1 MFFPQPK
8 SVQDGGHMEAVEGSF
23 VPEALFYLEDPWPFT
38 WMSQKVCKR
47 LVSNKLV
54 ITYNP
59 NIPHLYIG

>member
-1 MFFPQPK
+1 
-8 SVQDGGHMEAVEGSF
+8 MEAVEGSF